1 MNKDKIIKDLKKRN
15 AKLKNQN
22 ELKDIRCCHLEQE
35 NQELKNNKIKND
47 KLINS
52 LNDFN
57 YKLKQQYEL
66 LELNY
71 LRQKKEKQELK
82 EKNEKE
88 FADFIKLKKE
98 QYDEYLEKANKLIK
112 ENQKLKK
119 QLGDRTKYIF
129 VTECSAEQNSYF
141 MPLAEYLDMKELP
154 EDYEDIEYVELTDEE
169 LDYLEDC
176 GRDVELTDF
185 LKIEKYN
192 KIRDMFESG
201 SVDLEELKNIVLGDE
216 LNERK

>member
-35 NQELKNNKIKND
+35 NQKLKNNKIKDD

-57 YKLKQQYEL
+57 YKLKQRYEL

-71 LRQKKEKQELK
+71 LNQKKENKKLEEES
-82 EKNEKE
+82 EK
-88 FADFIKLKKE
+88 F
-98 QYDEYLEKANKLIK
+98 NKIK
-112 ENQKLKK
+112 E
-119 QLGDRTKYIF
+119 
-129 VTECSAEQNSYF
+129 
-141 MPLAEYLDMKELP
+141 
-154 EDYEDIEYVELTDEE
+154 
-169 LDYLEDC
+169 
-176 GRDVELTDF
+176 
-185 LKIEKYN
+185 
-192 KIRDMFESG
+192 MFESG
-201 SVDLEELKNIVLGDE
+201 VVDLVELKNIVLGDE

>member
-35 NQELKNNKIKND
+35 NQKLKNNKIKDD

-71 LRQKKEKQELK
+71 LRQKKENKELK
-82 EKNEKE
+82 EKYLNAV
-88 FADFIKLKKE
+88 ADYE
-98 QYDEYLEKANKLIK
+98 TTMV
-112 ENQKLKK
+112 ENNLLKK
-119 QLGDRTKYIF
+119 QLK
-129 VTECSAEQNSYF
+129 
-141 MPLAEYLDMKELP
+141 
-154 EDYEDIEYVELTDEE
+154 
-169 LDYLEDC
+169 
-176 GRDVELTDF
+176 
-185 LKIEKYN
+185 KYN
-192 KIRDMFESG
+192 NIKEMYESDV
-201 SVDLEELKNIVLGDE
+201 VDLEELKNIVLGDDK
-216 LNERK
+216 NGN

>member
-1 MNKDKIIKDLKKRN
+1 MNIDYFKNIHFIECENWCNAYGYEKAQMKEDTINYIKQL
-15 AKLKNQN
+15 Q
-22 ELKDIRCCHLEQE
+22 QE
-35 NQELKNNKIKND
+35 NEELKNNKIKND

-71 LRQKKEKQELK
+71 LRQKKENK
-82 EKNEKE
+82 E
-88 FADFIKLKKE
+88 
-98 QYDEYLEKANKLIK
+98 
-112 ENQKLKK
+112 LKK
-119 QLGDRTKYIF
+119 QLGDRTKYVF

-154 EDYEDIEYVELTDEE
+154 KDYKDIEYVELTDEE

-176 GRDVELTDF
+176 GRDEEFTDF
-185 LKIEKYN
+185 LNIVKYN
-192 KIRDMFESG
+192 KIKEMFESG
-201 SVDLEELKNIVLGDE
+201 SVDLEKLKNIVLGDE
-216 LNERK
+216 ENERK